1 MDKERRISTGIDG
14 LDEAIDFLRP
24 GDTVVWQCE
33 HISDYMYVATRFVT
47 NIARQGKRIAYIRFG
62 DHEEIMDTAAL
73 CEGGANAQEYRL
85 DPRVGFET
93 FAVQVHRIIDKE
105 PIGTFFVFDCLSDLQ
120 KYWFS
125 DLMISNFFLLISPFL
140 IRRQAIAY
148 QPIDYEKHTYETIS
162 RIRREAPLLV
172 NIRTL
177 DGSVYMHPV
186 KVRGRRTPT
195 TYFPLKISGTKCRT
209 LTSSAET
216 YAIFERFT
224 QTGERRDCWD
234 SMFDSVSDGS
244 EPIDEEGRLLKEN
257 IMRCL
262 LGNEP
267 TRFAL
272 CQKYFTMKDLM
283 DIKNREIG
291 TGCIGGKA
299 AGMLLARNILRDEAP
314 ELYSTCIEPHDSY
327 YIGADLFYTYG
338 VQNGLWSSR
347 IRMIEASDYLE
358 QSKTIR
364 ELLLNGT
371 FMPSIKEQFISML
384 EYFGQSPI
392 IVRSSSILE
401 DGFGNAFA
409 GKYES
414 VFCPNQGS
422 LKERYEVF
430 ERAVKQVY
438 ASTVNPD
445 AIMYR
450 AERHLLDR
458 DEQMALLVMRVCGD
472 VHGDYYY
479 PHIAGVGHSKNL
491 YLNKQNSS
499 SENKG
504 MLRLVFGMGTRAV
517 DREADDYARLLN
529 MDAPTAPPMVA
540 YGDEYKYS
548 QHKMDVINLKS
559 NEFETI
565 NVAGI
570 DKRDIKA
577 DPSLFMEL
585 DYPTAARL
593 REMGLSAADAPDILN
608 FRKLLGKTDFTSVM
622 TEAMR
627 ILEEK
632 YNYPVDIEYACN
644 FDEEGNYR
652 VNLLQCRPLQTRG
665 IGAAGVMPKV
675 QQLYFR
681 TEGNFMGGN
690 VCLPVRYAVM
700 VRVEPYLALPEQRKY
715 QVARKL
721 GELNSLLRD
730 EHTIL
735 LGPGRWGTTTPSLG
749 VPVHF
754 MEINRFDC
762 IAELAYSSH
771 GLRPELSYGSH
782 FFQDL
787 VEAGTFYVAL
797 YPGEEGCVLDE
808 ALFEECENVYSKL
821 IRLEPGDAMSE
832 VIRVFDLGESGA
844 ILYSE
849 VGSQKCFLAKV

>member
-347 IRMIEASDYLE
+347 IRMIEAPDYLE

-849 VGSQKCFLAKV
+849 VGSQECFLAKV

>member
-14 LDEAIDFLRP
+14 LDQAIDFLRP

-47 NIARQGKRIAYIRFG
+47 NIARQGKRIAYIRFA
-62 DHEEIMDTAAL
+62 DHEEIMDAAAL
-73 CEGGANAQEYRL
+73 CEGGANVQEYRL

-105 PIGTFFVFDCLSDLQ
+105 PMGTFFVFDCLSDLQ
-120 KYWFS
+120 NYWFS
-125 DLMISNFFLLISPFL
+125 DLMISNFFLLINPFL

-162 RIRREAPLLV
+162 RIRKEAPLLV

-186 KVRGRRTPT
+186 KVRGRNTTT
-195 TYFPLKISGTKCRT
+195 TYFPLKITGSKWRT
-209 LTSSAET
+209 LTSSADT
-216 YAIFERFT
+216 YAVFERFT

-234 SMFDSVSDGS
+234 SMFDSVADGR
-244 EPIDEEGRLLKEN
+244 EPTDAEGMLLKEN

-272 CQKYFTMKDLM
+272 CRKYFSMKDLM
-283 DIKNREIG
+283 YIKNREIG

-314 ELYSTCIEPHDSY
+314 ELYSSRIEPHDSY
-327 YIGADLFYTYG
+327 YIGADVFYTYA
-338 VQNGLWSSR
+338 VQSGLWGSR
-347 IRMIEASDYLE
+347 IRMIEAEDYL
-358 QSKTIR
+358 KYAPDIR

-371 FMPSIKEQFISML
+371 FAPSIKEQFMSML

-422 LKERYEVF
+422 LKERYDDF

-438 ASTVNPD
+438 ASTVDPD
-445 AIMYR
+445 AIKYR
-450 AERHLLDR
+450 AERNLLDR

-529 MDAPTAPPMVA
+529 MDNPTAPPMVA

-548 QHKMDVINLKS
+548 QHKMDVIGLKD

-565 NVAGI
+565 SVDSI
-570 DKRDIKA
+570 DKRDLKA
-577 DPSLFMEL
+577 DPTLFMEL

-593 REMGLSAADAPDILN
+593 REMGLSASDAPDILN
-608 FRKLLGKTDFTSVM
+608 FRKLLGNTDFAAVM
-622 TEAMR
+622 AETMR

-632 YNYPVDIEYACN
+632 YDYPVDIEYACN
-644 FDEEGNYR
+644 FDAEGNYR

-665 IGAAGVMPKV
+665 VGSSGVMPKIKE
-675 QQLYFR
+675 LYFR

-690 VCLPVRYAVM
+690 VCLPIRYAIM
-700 VRVEPYLALPEQRKY
+700 VKVEPYLALPEQRKY
-715 QVARKL
+715 QFARRL

-730 EHTIL
+730 KGTIL

-787 VEAGTFYVAL
+787 VEAGTFYAAL
-797 YPGEEGCVLDE
+797 YPGEDGCV
-808 ALFEECENVYSKL
+808 FNEERFSGCEDVYAKL
-821 IRLEPGDAMSE
+821 LKADAADPIAD
-832 VIRVFDLGESGA
+832 VISVYDLGEGNA

-849 VGSQKCFLAKV
+849 VESQECFLAKV

>member
-85 DPRVGFET
+85 DPRIGFET

-675 QQLYFR
+675 KQLYFR

-797 YPGEEGCVLDE
+797 YPGEDGCVLDE

-821 IRLEPGDAMSE
+821 VRLEPGDAMSE
-832 VIRVFDLGESGA
+832 VIRVFDLGKNGA

-849 VGSQKCFLAKV
+849 VGSQECFLAKV